1 MDTQLSL
8 FFFENRYVKSVSKV
22 EKSPGGD
29 ETNVYRFV
37 VVHGDLRFVQ
47 CWMGL
52 AMYLGQKLHE
62 IHEIDRQIQSRGIKG
77 KYRVRR
83 SGSI

>member
-52 AMYLGQKLHE
+52 AVYLGQKLHE
-62 IHEIDRQIQSRGIKG
+62 TDGQIQSRGIKG
-77 KYRVRR
+77 TYRVRR

>member
-22 EKSPGGD
+22 EKSLGGD

-47 CWMGL
+47 C
-52 AMYLGQKLHE
+52 
-62 IHEIDRQIQSRGIKG
+62 
-77 KYRVRR
+77 
-83 SGSI
+83 